1 MQKKPQLK
9 NKNKAIPTHLS
20 AMKKIKLILAFLA
33 VDLIFNWTVCR
44 DEGHHLSFFSHSL
57 GGKNHGHQK
66 KAHFIHHFTPKVIM
80 CLGINVI
87 ILARVIA
94 DYFL

>member
-9 NKNKAIPTHLS
+9 NKNKVIPTHLS
-20 AMKKIKLILAFLA
+20 ATKKIKLILAFLA

-66 KAHFIHHFTPKVIM
+66 KSSFHSSFHSKSDNV
-80 CLGINVI
+80 LG
-87 ILARVIA
+87 
-94 DYFL
+94 D